1 MLSCRV
7 HPTVP
12 QHPLPC
18 PLRQPKPL
26 RHPRRENAR
35 SPTRAFTPRP
45 AKPATRPA
53 QGAPIPSR
61 PRAPVASRHLCAP
74 PQRPCSQGGRAWS
87 ASSAGGAAPLSRPRS
102 PPSYPRPH
110 RSLPPPPLRLKV
122 KPRRPEP
129 RENAPVIDT
138 SRFFIQAD
146 DGGGSGEAA
155 GAEAGPSSGGSG
167 GVGAGAEWVS
177 CPVCGES
184 IRGSDYCVNT
194 HLGTCTNPT
203 LVLNTCNVE
212 CSLAFTGWRE
222 CRYLF

>member
-1 MLSCRV
+1 LLRRGV
-7 HPTVP
+7 HPIVP

-26 RHPRRENAR
+26 RYPRRENAR

-129 RENAPVIDT
+129 RENAPVIDI
-138 SRFFIQAD
+138 SGFYPGRRRGRLGR
-146 DGGGSGEAA
+146 GGGGRGWSVVWRKRRRGC
-155 GAEAGPSSGGSG
+155 GRGMGLLPRMRRVHPW
-167 GVGAGAEWVS
+167 VGLLRQHPPRCVHEPDA
-177 CPVCGES
+177 CPE
-184 IRGSDYCVNT
+184 
-194 HLGTCTNPT
+194 
-203 LVLNTCNVE
+203 
-212 CSLAFTGWRE
+212 
-222 CRYLF
+222 